1 MASAPRILLGL
12 VSWSGFVAVVSIAF
26 RPSLLLLLLLL
37 VVVSFVVAAV
47 QFGPYFEMS

>member
-12 VSWSGFVAVVSIAF
+12 VSWSGFAAVVSIAY
-26 RPSLLLLLLLL
+26 RPSLLLLLL
-37 VVVSFVVAAV
+37 VVSFVVAAVV